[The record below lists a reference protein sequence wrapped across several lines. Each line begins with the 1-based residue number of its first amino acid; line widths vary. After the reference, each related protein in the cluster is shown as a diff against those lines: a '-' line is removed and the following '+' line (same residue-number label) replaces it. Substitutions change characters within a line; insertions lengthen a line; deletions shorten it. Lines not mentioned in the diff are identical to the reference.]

1 MMSFSSDAR
10 THDAF
15 GWVSIIW
22 FTSAVSIAGSQ
33 RVELQTISQVGARC
47 GENVTLTCNAKP
59 SGQLNIVKFIWLAKN
74 KSMCQ
79 YPENQ
84 TYPKVLCEST
94 SQPPDHSLTLTL
106 LNVMPVD
113 EGTYLCKLQSD
124 LGAPSMKTVVTLQD
138 CLGSF
143 GYSINESHVECWFS
157 GVYPS
162 GTISWLQGDVNLV
175 GPADTREVVDQLG
188 LYNVSSTIDVQKGN
202 LSQPYTCSLWITSA
216 GKYLKSL
223 QVPVVKKLK
232 NSSGSMVHL
241 QWICVMVEIMMVKC
255 VI

>member
-1 MMSFSSDAR
+1 MSFSSDAR
-10 THDAF
+10 TQHVF

-33 RVELQTISQVGARC
+33 RVELQTISQVAARC
-47 GENVTLTCNAKP
+47 GENVTLTCDAKP
-59 SGQLNIVKFIWLAKN
+59 SGQLKIFNFIWLAKN

-79 YPENQ
+79 YPEGQ
-84 TYPKVLCEST
+84 TYPEVLCEST
-94 SQPPDHSLTLTL
+94 DQPPHHSLTLTL

-124 LGAPSMKTVVTLQD
+124 LGAPSEKTVVTVQD

-143 GYSINESHVECWFS
+143 DSSINESHAECWFS

-162 GTISWLQGDVNLV
+162 GTISWFQGDVNLTD
-175 GPADTREVVDQLG
+175 PASTREEVDHLG

-202 LSQPYTCSLWITSA
+202 LSQPYTCSLWIASA
-216 GKYLKSL
+216 RKHL
-223 QVPVVKKLK
+223 QSQQLPVVKKQTE
-232 NSSGSMVHL
+232 SSGSMVNL

-255 VI
+255 MT